1 MNRNMDGIYFRVKR
15 DDKWQNICFT
25 DLTLDEIDEIIGER
39 SAEWWKAVAVHLK
52 DRINSIAD
60 ELDLIC
66 GE

>member
-1 MNRNMDGIYFRVKR
+1 MNRNMDGIYFRVER
-15 DDKWQNICFT
+15 NGKWQNICFT
-25 DLTLDEIDEIIGER
+25 DLTLDEIDEVIGER

-66 GE
+66 EE

>member
-1 MNRNMDGIYFRVKR
+1 MNRNMDGIYFRVER
-15 DDKWQNICFT
+15 DGKWQNICFT
-25 DLTLDEIDEIIGER
+25 DLTLDEIDEVIGER

-66 GE
+66 EE

>member
-60 ELDLIC
+60 ELDLIY